1 MKSKQKKLSSFEKGD
16 LIVNFRIN
24 KSDSLSKFKIIYEE
38 WLKKNGFDLKYVKF
52 LTGIIFLNM
61 SPLHDGDFG
70 KVLWFKSLEVLE
82 DANK

>member
-1 MKSKQKKLSSFEKGD
+1 MRNGSRRMD
-16 LIVNFRIN
+16 LT
-24 KSDSLSKFKIIYEE
+24 
-38 WLKKNGFDLKYVKF
+38 LKYVKF